1 MKAIDHS
8 EMDCTVCQ
16 VTFSLALEGGCAGE
30 FGILPVAFCPT
41 CLSSAVDMVHQL
53 EAWEDDEDGE

>member
-8 EMDCTVCQ
+8 EMECTVCD

-41 CLSSAVDMVHQL
+41 CLASAVDMVHQL
-53 EAWEDDEDGE
+53 EGWEDDEECE